1 MAVQERLA
9 ESLMRGDVR
18 PIGARHS
25 FKIDTRIIAA
35 SNLPLLQVL
44 GVGDAI
50 HVRAGPELRRVTLL
64 HGDRAVT
71 ADLPTS
77 LVGQL
82 ALTAHVTVD
91 FVLAIFLV
99 AAPFLLGFSDES
111 APRNF
116 FMILGVVLLLMT
128 IGTRFRER
136 TEQAAG

>member
-1 MAVQERLA
+1 MLREGPIPKVVHGVIEYLLGILFLA
-9 ESLMRGDVR
+9 A
-18 PIGARHS
+18 PILFDFDSATATGVS
-25 FKIDTRIIAA
+25 ITVG
-35 SNLPLLQVL
+35 VL
-44 GVGDAI
+44 VLI
-50 HVRAGPELRRVTLL
+50 MT
-64 HGDRAVT
+64 AVT

>member
-1 MAVQERLA
+1 MLREGPIPKVVHGATEYVFGVLFLAAPILFDFDSAVA
-9 ESLMRGDVR
+9 TGVS
-18 PIGARHS
+18 
-25 FKIDTRIIAA
+25 IAVG
-35 SNLPLLQVL
+35 VL
-44 GVGDAI
+44 VLI
-50 HVRAGPELRRVTLL
+50 TT
-64 HGDRAVT
+64 AVT

>member
-1 MAVQERLA
+1 MLRE
-9 ESLMRGDVR
+9 G
-18 PIGARHS
+18 PIPKVVHGA
-25 FKIDTRIIAA
+25 IEY
-35 SNLPLLQVL
+35 LLGIL
-44 GVGDAI
+44 FL
-50 HVRAGPELRRVTLL
+50 AGPILFDFDSATATGVSIAVGVLVLVTT
-64 HGDRAVT
+64 AIT

>member
-1 MAVQERLA
+1 MLREGPIPKVVHGVIEYLLGILFLA
-9 ESLMRGDVR
+9 A
-18 PIGARHS
+18 PILFDFDSATATGVS
-25 FKIDTRIIAA
+25 ITVG
-35 SNLPLLQVL
+35 VL
-44 GVGDAI
+44 VLI
-50 HVRAGPELRRVTLL
+50 TT
-64 HGDRAVT
+64 AVT

-91 FVLAIFLV
+91 FVLAIVLV

>member
-1 MAVQERLA
+1 MLREGPIPKVVHGVIEYLLGILFLA
-9 ESLMRGDVR
+9 APILFDFYSATATGVSLTVG
-18 PIGARHS
+18 
-25 FKIDTRIIAA
+25 
-35 SNLPLLQVL
+35 VL
-44 GVGDAI
+44 VLI
-50 HVRAGPELRRVTLL
+50 TT
-64 HGDRAVT
+64 AVT